1 MARGRQ
7 KKQAP
12 SRSRPGRYGNGYGT
26 VYMIDKTGCRRKPFV
41 VKIPIGF
48 SKPKKRA
55 KRSSTYIRPLDMRQ
69 AGMKVMQC

>member
-26 VYMIDKTGCRRKPFV
+26 VYMLIKQDV
-41 VKIPIGF
+41 
-48 SKPKKRA
+48 
-55 KRSSTYIRPLDMRQ
+55 
-69 AGMKVMQC
+69 AGSRL